1 MILYADV
8 DHDSNVEAYQ
18 IEPDRITV
26 KFKSGT
32 NQYYEYTYSSAG
44 SSNIEHMKMLAESG
58 DGLNSFISLNHP
70 PYSGKW

>member
-1 MILYADV
+1 MITYADI
-8 DHDSNVEAYQ
+8 DHDSNVESYQ

-44 SSNIEHMKMLAESG
+44 SSNVECMKMLAESG
-58 DGLNSFISLNHP
+58 DGLNSFISTHKP
-70 PYSGKW
+70 PYSSKW